1 MPRIRTPSSRC
12 VAVAGISWREASPD
26 IRGRLHLDPSEPPA
40 LAGFC
45 GAEGGEHVLLST
57 CNRTEVYASG
67 VDAGDAERA
76 ARRLLTLVAGHDA
89 VDRSYTYAN
98 RRAAHHLFRVVAG
111 LESQSIGEPHIVG
124 QVRDAYQRARS
135 VGATGPLLSRMF
147 ESAAA
152 ASKHIRSQTSIGA
165 AARPLPRALFDVTE
179 ELAGRLG
186 ALRVL
191 VIGAGQ
197 IARDVALEA
206 RSDHC
211 LSLTIANRTLSRAQ
225 RLAAALAARP
235 VDLSSLPAAILDA
248 DVVIAATASRVP
260 VVTAASLTERTPT
273 VVFDLGVPHN
283 VASSVGRMTHV
294 VNLDELASRSA
305 APAPVLHQA
314 DAIARREADRFDA
327 WLAKRS
333 LLSALAFPREDADAF
348 RGEDRAPPAQAG
360 RFAPKPA

>member
-1 MPRIRTPSSRC
+1 MPLK
-12 VAVAGISWREASPD
+12 GREQ
-26 IRGRLHLDPSEPPA
+26 
-40 LAGFC
+40 
-45 GAEGGEHVLLST
+45 VLLLT
-57 CNRTEVYASG
+57 CNRTEVYVSG

-76 ARRLLTLVAGHDA
+76 ARRLLAVVAGPAA
-89 VDRSYTYAN
+89 VSRSYTYTN

-124 QVRDAYQRARS
+124 QVRSAYQRARS
-135 VGATGPLLSRMF
+135 EGSTGPLLSRMF

-152 ASKHIRSQTSIGA
+152 ASRRIRSRTPIGA
-165 AARPLPRALFDVTE
+165 AARPLPQALFDVTE
-179 ELAGRLG
+179 DLAGRLG
-186 ALRVL
+186 VLRVL

-197 IARDVALEA
+197 IAHDVAVEA
-206 RSDHC
+206 RSRHC
-211 LSLTIANRTLSRAQ
+211 LSLTIANRTHSRAQ

-235 VDLSSLPAAILDA
+235 VGLSSLAAILDA

-260 VVTAASLTERTPT
+260 VVTTASVARPTPT

-283 VASSVGRMTHV
+283 VASPVGRITHV

-314 DAIARREADRFDA
+314 DTIARREADRFDA

-333 LLSALAFPREDADAF
+333 LLSALAFPRGDADAF
-348 RGEDRAPPAQAG
+348 RGGGPRSAGASRSVRAEASLMASS
-360 RFAPKPA
+360 